1 MRLFISVEIPDELKD
16 KIINIQKEF
25 SNFHIKF
32 VERENL
38 HFCLMFIGEA
48 GEDKL
53 NAIKTAMNNVSKI
66 NRFDIK
72 VAGIGAFPN
81 KDLASVFFLDIKD
94 GRKDMINLAN
104 ALRKELPDFK
114 SGKPFTPHLT
124 LGRVKSDNDKLK
136 PIFNKI
142 ERIDIGKMT
151 VDKMVLINSTLTN
164 KGPIYEEV
172 LSVNLG

>member
-1 MRLFISVEIPDELKD
+1 MEIPDELKD

-32 VERENL
+32 VEQENL

-53 NAIKTAMNNVSKI
+53 DSIKNAMNNAAKT
-66 NRFDIK
+66 NRFEIK
-72 VAGIGAFPN
+72 IAGIGAFPN
-81 KDLASVFFLDIKD
+81 KDNASVFFLDIKD
-94 GRKDMINLAN
+94 GRKEMINLAN

-151 VDKMVLINSTLTN
+151 VDKIVLINSTLTN
-164 KGPIYEEV
+164 KGPIYEEIFTTA
-172 LSVNLG
+172 LGK